1 MEGTALNYRSII
13 SPQTMAHQMMLN
25 SITTNIDYLFS
36 DLITRYRLL
45 RAIPHVFKPYRSNPN
60 KPNYTPPL
68 DDDYP
73 TQLNP
78 KAFDTTKL
86 MLLAAVAVGN
96 VFDTP
101 SRNYLMN
108 QVHDVWFIWHEPF
121 ILGLFGVYISN
132 SICIHHSRMYRIK

>member
-1 MEGTALNYRSII
+1 
-13 SPQTMAHQMMLN
+13 MAHQMMLN

-68 DDDYP
+68 DDDCP

-78 KAFDTTKL
+78 KSFDTTKL

-101 SRNYLMN
+101 SRSNLSNESSACMTY
-108 QVHDVWFIWHEPF
+108 
-121 ILGLFGVYISN
+121 GLFGMSHLYWDCLVYIFRTAYAFT
-132 SICIHHSRMYRIK
+132 IHECIESSQKRLE